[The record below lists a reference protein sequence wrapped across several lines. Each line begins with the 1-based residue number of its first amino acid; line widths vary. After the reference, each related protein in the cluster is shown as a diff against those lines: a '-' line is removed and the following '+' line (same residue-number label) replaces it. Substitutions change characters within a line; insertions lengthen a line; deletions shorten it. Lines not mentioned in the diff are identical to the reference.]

1 MKNRKL
7 QLAAGL
13 AVVLTIAAFVIT
25 SGMKESPPINTVKPV
40 QVLAAASEYQPVMLE
55 YLGTVAAR
63 EMKKYGFKSGGRIE
77 KIHAE
82 KGGQIK
88 EGDLLAQLET
98 RDLELAV
105 EAAKNTYL
113 KSKSSYD
120 FALEYYNN
128 MERMHLAGAA
138 SKQETDKAKLEL
150 DIHSAT
156 LSSARADLENKENM
170 VKDAFILSEMT
181 GYVADT
187 LYKAGEIVSPGYP
200 VVVVRSKEINVKVG
214 LSQNDVS
221 LVKANAPVTILFDG
235 SEYQGRVANIDSI
248 PNPETRTYN
257 ADIEIEELALPLG
270 LIVRANFDA
279 GETEGIYIPINCIM
293 NDGQDYVYVI
303 DQENRAVKKTIKLGE
318 IRGPMVE
325 IKGLQECD
333 RVVIEGMKR
342 LKEGDNVS
350 ILP

>member
-1 MKNRKL
+1 M
-7 QLAAGL
+7 AAGL
-13 AVVLTIAAFVIT
+13 ALVLIIAALAIT
-25 SGMKESPPINTVKPV
+25 TGMKESPPLNTVKPV
-40 QVLAAASEYQPVMLE
+40 QVLTAANEYHPVMLE

-63 EMKKYGFKSGGRIE
+63 EMIKYGFKSGGKIE
-77 KIHAE
+77 KIHVE
-82 KGGQIK
+82 KGGPIK
-88 EGDLLAQLET
+88 KGGLLAQLET

-105 EAAKNTYL
+105 EAARNTYL

-128 MERMHLAGAA
+128 MESLHLAGAV

-150 DIHSAT
+150 DIYSAT
-156 LSSARADLENKENM
+156 LNSARADLENKENM
-170 VKDAFILSEMT
+170 VKDAVILSEIN

-187 LYKAGEIVSPGYP
+187 MYKAGEIVVAGYP
-200 VVVVRSKEINVKVG
+200 VVVVRSREFNVKVG

-221 LVKANAPVTILFDG
+221 LVKADSPVTILIDG
-235 SEYQGRVANIDSI
+235 SEYQGRVANIDNI

-257 ADIEIEELALPLG
+257 ADIEIVESGLPLG
-270 LIVRANFDA
+270 LIVRACFDA

-303 DQENRAVKKTIKLGE
+303 DQENRAVKKVINLGG
-318 IRGPMVE
+318 IRGPRVE
-325 IKGLQECD
+325 IKGLQEGD

-342 LKEGDNVS
+342 LKEGDTVS